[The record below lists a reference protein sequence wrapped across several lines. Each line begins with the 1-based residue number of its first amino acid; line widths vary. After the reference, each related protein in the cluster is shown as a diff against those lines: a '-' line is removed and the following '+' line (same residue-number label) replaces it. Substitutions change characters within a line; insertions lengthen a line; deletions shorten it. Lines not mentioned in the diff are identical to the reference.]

1 MLTRQKTE
9 LIIRAYLPVI
19 AWAGLIFFLSSRQ
32 TLPSPS
38 DEFINFLLKKTA
50 HMFVYGVLYLLVN
63 RAFMLTHHV
72 AQKYRL
78 VTALVLTMLYAG
90 SDELHQSFVAN
101 RTATFRDVGY
111 DFLGAGIAIL
121 WSLRLI

>member
-1 MLTRQKTE
+1 MLSKQKTAV
-9 LIIRAYLPVI
+9 IIRAYLPVI

-50 HMFVYGVLYLLVN
+50 HMFVYGILYLLIN
-63 RAFMLTHHV
+63 RAFILTHHV
-72 AQKYRL
+72 SQRYML
-78 VTALVLTMLYAG
+78 LTSLVLTMLYAG
-90 SDELHQSFVAN
+90 SDELHQAFVAN

-111 DFLGAGIAIL
+111 DFLGAGIAVL